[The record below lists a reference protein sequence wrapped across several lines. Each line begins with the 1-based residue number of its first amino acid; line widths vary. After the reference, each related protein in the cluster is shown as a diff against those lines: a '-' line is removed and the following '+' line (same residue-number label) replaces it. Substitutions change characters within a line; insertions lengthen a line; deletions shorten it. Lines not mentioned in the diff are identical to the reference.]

1 MSDIELLLQ
10 LLKFIDNEE
19 NHIDIDNRRD
29 VHPLVEAVVYLS
41 TECLTIDNNY
51 GNIQLLKDAGYS
63 IYPGERDRFGWLTG
77 WIKMKNRKGK
87 QILFG

>member
-63 IYPGERDRFGWLTG
+63 IYPGERDRFGWLTV
-77 WIKMKNRKGK
+77 WIKMKNRKVK